1 MKLNHRGWLLIVLVA
16 FTQLAILL
24 ASEMWLSDWLV
35 SRSREIIQQA
45 DTTSVA
51 SELSLETIAQQT
63 AVTIGTARSYSF
75 FIILLVG
82 LIGSNIIV
90 AILIRYNDVFS
101 EVNEHLV
108 RVRDQSSRELLRT
121 KNAVI
126 FGLAKLAES
135 RDNDTGEHLD
145 RIKTYVSLLSED
157 LAQHIPEIDQKF
169 IRNLELA
176 SSLHDIG
183 KVGIPDSILLKPGR
197 LTSLER
203 EIMEEHA
210 VIGGDCLEAIQ
221 MRLGDNDFMEIAKN
235 VAYSHHERWDGTGY
249 PHGAVGEN
257 VPLEARIVAVADVYD
272 ALTSKRPYKRAM
284 SHEESR
290 AIIVSGSGTQFDPE
304 VVAAFLRNEDAFQA
318 ISLRQQFV
326 NDDDATSEFQKRSEL
341 VAAANKLPQSTV

>member
-1 MKLNHRGWLLIVLVA
+1 MKLNRRWLLVVLVA

-24 ASEMWLSDWLV
+24 SSEILLSEWLV
-35 SRSREIIQQA
+35 SRTQEIIQQQESSVSECEPSRDA
-45 DTTSVA
+45 IASQTTA
-51 SELSLETIAQQT
+51 
-63 AVTIGTARSYSF
+63 TIGTAQKYSF

-82 LIGSNIIV
+82 LIGSTLTV

-101 EVNEHLV
+101 RVNNDLE
-108 RVRDQSSRELLRT
+108 RVKTQSSRDLVRT

-145 RIKTYVSLLSED
+145 RIKTYVSLLARD
-157 LAQHIPEIDQKF
+157 LSVYKPEIDEKF

-183 KVGIPDSILLKPGR
+183 KVGIPDAILLKPGK

-210 VIGGDCLEAIQ
+210 VIGGECLDAIQ
-221 MRLGDNDFMEIAKN
+221 SRLGDNEFMQMAKN

-249 PHGAVGEN
+249 PHGVMATD

-284 SHEESR
+284 SHKESR

-304 VVAAFLRNEDAFQA
+304 VVAAFLRNEDKFKAVS
-318 ISLRQQFV
+318 IRQQFV
-326 NDDDATSEFQKRSEL
+326 KDEDATSQFQKRSEL
-341 VAAANKLPQSTV
+341 VAAANKMSQSAV